1 MRLPERLQS
10 LLDLCEPGLPLWDLC
25 CDHGLLGIAALDSG
39 NFSEVIFNDSVPHV
53 IEQLRERL
61 TGRTHCRTVLGLA
74 EDIGEELTGNLIL
87 AGVGGEKIF
96 KILSYHSREGRLH
109 ARHIIACPEKHAA
122 WLGDQK
128 LPGYTLKEQHSIP
141 HNHTTRRIL
150 HFIANA

>member
-25 CDHGLLGIAALDSG
+25 CDHGLLGIAALESG
-39 NFSEVIFNDSVPHV
+39 QFSEVIFNDSVPHV
-53 IEQLRERL
+53 IEQLSERL
-61 TGRTHCRTVLGLA
+61 AGRARCRTVLAFA

-96 KILSYHSREGRLH
+96 KILSNHSRAGRLR
-109 ARHIIACPEKHAA
+109 ARHVIACPEKHAA
-122 WLGDQK
+122 WLGDQE
-128 LPGYTLKEQHSIP
+128 LTGYTLREQRSIP

-150 HFIANA
+150 HFIADT